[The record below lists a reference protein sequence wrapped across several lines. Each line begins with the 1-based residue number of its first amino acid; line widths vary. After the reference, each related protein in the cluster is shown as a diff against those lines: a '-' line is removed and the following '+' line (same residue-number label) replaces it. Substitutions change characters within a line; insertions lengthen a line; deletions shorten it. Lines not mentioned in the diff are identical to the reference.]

1 MCQSEEDTTE
11 RALEC
16 NKGYKK
22 FNLNDER
29 GKEWGEMVQIY
40 RKNNN
45 KRSLDNIQEDQNIR
59 QKLREDGMRQISG
72 KKKIQEKVSVK
83 PRDSKGTEKREQ
95 TSKGS

>member
-1 MCQSEEDTTE
+1 MCQSEEDSAE

-29 GKEWGEMVQIY
+29 GKEWGEIVQIY
-40 RKNNN
+40 RKNKK
-45 KRSLDNIQEDQNIR
+45 KRSLDNIQEEQNIR
-59 QKLREDGMRQISG
+59 QKLREDRMRQISD

-83 PRDSKGTEKREQ
+83 PRDSKGAEKREQ